1 MGGVT
6 REEELYLQYQDE
18 VYFRK
23 IIAVTEIHRVVQI
36 SENLR
41 YLYFQA
47 EVQLRGECG
56 RSYERGG
63 AIPEVPG

>member
-1 MGGVT
+1 MVLFQAKVHLRGECG
-6 REEELYLQYQDE
+6 RSYE
-18 VYFRK
+18 
-23 IIAVTEIHRVVQI
+23 IITVAQIQMVQI
-36 SENLR
+36 SDNLR